1 MISSVAGPA
10 SCTRAAP
17 RLHSRT
23 GTRRAHA
30 QTWNGGSLRS
40 CVSGNDLVPA
50 GNSVSSFDVPSP
62 QAAAWPPLDRA
73 PAWPLGDGSLMLQQ
87 MHESIHG
94 FGRAQR
100 FYAVRII
107 RGCAGAIT
115 GRQTVCHRKVVV
127 SCPPQWGMMR
137 AWRAGAARWNAHA
150 PR

>member
-1 MISSVAGPA
+1 MIWF
-10 SCTRAAP
+10 P
-17 RLHSRT
+17 R
-23 GTRRAHA
+23 GTRFRVLTFHLHKPLRGLHLIAH
-30 QTWNGGSLRS
+30 QLGVIDIDTLKVLGGLA
-40 CVSGNDLVPA
+40 LLHEHLLPA
-50 GNSVSSFDVPSP
+50 
-62 QAAAWPPLDRA
+62 
-73 PAWPLGDGSLMLQQ
+73 LGDGSLMLQQ